1 MLVSLGNFHTI
12 RTWTWTLAKQH
23 REVNLPL
30 EQFFQ
35 DALYHI
41 VPAQAKS
48 YDPSYGRTSTS
59 YVVRM
64 LKKRFSNSV
73 DAQNTTYTTPLSYDE
88 LNEATEE
95 KPTPIS

>member
-23 REVNLPL
+23 PEGNLPL

-59 YVVRM
+59 YVVSM
-64 LKKRFSNSV
+64 LTKRFSTFIH
-73 DAQNTTYTTPLSYDE
+73 AHKTPYTTPVSYDDRDQTTKE
-88 LNEATEE
+88 RHCAST
-95 KPTPIS
+95 